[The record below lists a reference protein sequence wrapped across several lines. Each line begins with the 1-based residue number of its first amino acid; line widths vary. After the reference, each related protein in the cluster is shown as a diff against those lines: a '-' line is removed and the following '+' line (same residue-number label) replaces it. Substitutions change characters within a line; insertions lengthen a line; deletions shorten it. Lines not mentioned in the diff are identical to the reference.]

1 MEKKDIHL
9 QNFKL
14 ALTSTVKSIS
24 EISDCNVSFGEQSK
38 KDNKNIYLPD
48 IKALDNPQD
57 YKVYRAKA
65 DSEALR
71 LRYSNIDIFNSY
83 KPKGENAKKLYEIA
97 EKIRYEL

>member
-71 LRYSNIDIFNSY
+71 LRYSNIDIFNS
-83 KPKGENAKKLYEIA
+83 
-97 EKIRYEL
+97 